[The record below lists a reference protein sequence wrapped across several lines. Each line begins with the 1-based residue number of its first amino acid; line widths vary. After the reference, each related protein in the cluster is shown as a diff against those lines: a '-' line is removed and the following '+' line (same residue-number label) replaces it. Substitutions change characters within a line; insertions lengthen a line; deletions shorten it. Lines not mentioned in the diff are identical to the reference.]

1 MNNIIHND
9 SLMNKNKNNLMNKSE
24 KIIAH
29 KSIKDKSSSSYDLMK
44 ANKYKKLNINKLY
57 NNKRNNIAGPDKL
70 NNIFRSKDFA
80 LGRSIKMD
88 FGSFSY
94 EEKDKMLTLEN
105 KNNTDE
111 KVIEGIGEKEDDI
124 NNINN
129 TESKNVLPRI
139 SNISNIPN
147 NNFNYQD
154 NDTAETVT
162 NMNRNKTEIMA
173 IDEKSEHDE
182 LSFIS
187 REDEKDNNNN
197 NNNKIT
203 NIKTFKNV
211 KKFCDHERLLL
222 EGIENEPPREEIV
235 LNQKRNVVLK
245 DNGQLYRENLALLQ
259 LTNPKKFES
268 IRKKD
273 EYDMKLLIK
282 KLGKSREKKHI
293 QLTKKE

>member
-1 MNNIIHND
+1 
-9 SLMNKNKNNLMNKSE
+9 MNKNKNNLMNQSE
-24 KIIAH
+24 KILTH

-44 ANKYKKLNINKLY
+44 DNKYKKLNINKFY
-57 NNKRNNIAGPDKL
+57 NNTRNNIAGPDKL
-70 NNIFRSKDFA
+70 NNIFKSKDFA

-94 EEKDKMLTLEN
+94 EDKDKILSLES

-111 KVIEGIGEKEDDI
+111 KEAIEDIGEKEDGL
-124 NNINN
+124 NNS
-129 TESKNVLPRI
+129 ESKNVLPRI
-139 SNISNIPN
+139 SNLSNIPN
-147 NNFNYQD
+147 SNLNYQD
-154 NDTAETVT
+154 KDTAETIS

-173 IDEKSEHDE
+173 IDEKSERDE

-187 REDEKDNNNN
+187 RENEKENK
-197 NNNKIT
+197 NNKKT

-211 KKFCDHERLLL
+211 KKNCDHERLLL
-222 EGIENEPPREEIV
+222 EGLEYEPPREEIV

>member
-1 MNNIIHND
+1 
-9 SLMNKNKNNLMNKSE
+9 
-24 KIIAH
+24 
-29 KSIKDKSSSSYDLMK
+29 MK
-44 ANKYKKLNINKLY
+44 GNKYKKLNINKFY
-57 NNKRNNIAGPDKL
+57 NNTRNNIAGPDKL
-70 NNIFRSKDFA
+70 NNIFKSKDFA

-94 EEKDKMLTLEN
+94 EDKDKILSLES

-111 KVIEGIGEKEDDI
+111 KEAIEDIGEKEDGI
-124 NNINN
+124 YNS
-129 TESKNVLPRI
+129 ESKNVLPRI
-139 SNISNIPN
+139 SNLSNIPN
-147 NNFNYQD
+147 SNLNYQD
-154 NDTAETVT
+154 KDTAETIS

-173 IDEKSEHDE
+173 IDEKSERDE

-187 REDEKDNNNN
+187 RENEKENK
-197 NNNKIT
+197 NNKKT

-211 KKFCDHERLLL
+211 KKNCDHERLLL
-222 EGIENEPPREEIV
+222 EGLEYEPPREEIV